1 MSVPEV
7 LASGPTLALTAEHEM
22 IRQTARNFAQKEI
35 APIAA
40 QHDETGEFPSE
51 TVKKMGQ
58 LGLMGIEIPEEY
70 GGAGLDTLAYVLAME
85 EISKVDA
92 AHGTI
97 MSVNN
102 SLVCFGIYRFGSE
115 AQKRDYLAPVAS
127 GHKIGAYSLTEP

>member
-1 MSVPEV
+1 MP
-7 LASGPTLALTAEHEM
+7 GPNLDLTEEHKM
-22 IRQTARNFAQKEI
+22 IRDTARDFARNEI

-40 QHDETGEFPSE
+40 HFDETGEFPYS
-51 TVKKMGQ
+51 TIKKMGQ
-58 LGLMGIEIPEEY
+58 LGLMGIEVPEEY

-102 SLVCFGIYRFGSE
+102 SLVCFGLYRFGSE
-115 AQKRDYLAPVAS
+115 AQKQKYLVPVAS
-127 GHKIGAYSLTEP
+127 GQK